1 MRAVLATLVAAL
13 LVAAPAAAVNID
25 KSVSSALHAGLPAA
39 NVKASQDRTRTC
51 QAGTRGANEHTT
63 VVGHTRRP
71 AVVAC
76 EQPPRSNL
84 LTPDSIAKATA
95 AALSVLG

>member
-1 MRAVLATLVAAL
+1 MRPVLATVVAAL
-13 LVAAPAAAVNID
+13 VVAAPAAAVNID
-25 KSVSSALHAGLPAA
+25 KSVSNALHASPPTAS
-39 NVKASQDRTRTC
+39 VKASKDRTRTC

-63 VVGHTRRP
+63 IVGDTRRP

-76 EQPPRSNL
+76 EQPPRSEV
-84 LTPDSIAKATA
+84 LTPDSVAKATA